1 MVNIVNFKIDLI
13 MEPMINV
20 FENKQQVAKRF
31 ADYFIEIVR
40 QKDDD
45 FFVCLSGGST
55 PKLFFQELANN
66 YSGAA
71 DWNKIHF
78 FWGDERC
85 VPPDDAQS
93 NYGMTNENLFIPLK
107 IEQKNIHRIRGE
119 KSPFVE
125 SSRYGEEL
133 MHYVP
138 KNFGFPRFDFVILGL
153 GEDGH
158 TASIFP
164 DQLHLLIS
172 GRLCEV
178 ATHPESGQ
186 KRITLTATVLNNAE
200 NIAFLATGEAKAEK
214 ISEIIN
220 QKKDFQHY
228 PASHIRPIDG
238 TLQWFIDKEAAKQI
252 E

>member
-1 MVNIVNFKIDLI
+1 MADIVNFKTDFV

-20 FENKQQVAKRF
+20 FENKQQLAKRF
-31 ADYFIEIVR
+31 ADFFIELAQ

-55 PKLFFQELANN
+55 PKLFFQELASKHPETLN
-66 YSGAA
+66 
-71 DWNKIHF
+71 WNKINF

-85 VPPDDAQS
+85 VPPDDEQS
-93 NYGMTNENLFIPLK
+93 NYGMTNENLFLPLK
-107 IEQKNIHRIRGE
+107 IKQEKIHRIRGE
-119 KSPFVE
+119 ESPVRE
-125 SSRYGEEL
+125 SSRYAEEL

-138 KNFGFPRFDFVILGL
+138 KNFGFPRFDLVILGL
-153 GEDGH
+153 GQDGH

-178 ATHPESGQ
+178 ATHPESGE

-200 NIAFLATGEAKAEK
+200 NIAFLTTGKSKAKK
-214 ISEIIN
+214 VSEILN

-238 TLQWFIDKEAAKQI
+238 ALQWFIDKEAAKQI